1 MYFNSAD
8 RKITLIYSYRQL
20 CTYEVSTTY
29 NNHVLVLYSN
39 FIFVAIIRN
48 ENYSSVEIIVNSQ
61 VLSYVN
67 Y

>member
-20 CTYEVSTTY
+20 CRYEVSTTY
-29 NNHVLVLYSN
+29 NNHALVLYSN